1 MDVARRLA
9 ARVGSQL
16 EDRGLRLVTA
26 ESCTGGGVAHVVTS
40 VPGSSVWFDRGF
52 VTYSD
57 ASKRELFGVSPETLD
72 RHGAV
77 SEEVVRQMADN
88 VGVLHNGAG
97 QEDALLLSA
106 RKLADLAVGQVLHAH
121 LGQRG
126 HGLCALLPA
135 WPAQP

>member
-57 ASKRELFGVSPETLD
+57 ASKRELLGVSPDTLD

-77 SEEVVRQMADN
+77 GQQGLLARPHQPRGEALGLVADGRTRVRHGQHHRRGGKTHDGDHN
-88 VGVLHNGAG
+88 QQLHTREAG
-97 QEDALLLSA
+97 T
-106 RKLADLAVGQVLHAH
+106 
-121 LGQRG
+121 
-126 HGLCALLPA
+126 
-135 WPAQP
+135 